1 MIGKKYLYKI
11 YDNSGNYLTTWQDV
25 SAPSFSYKINSSY
38 SDLTISLAR
47 NFYDFGE
54 GGDVAIG
61 NQLKLYVSD
70 VESPTGK
77 LIYNG
82 ELSKYHLIMEEI
94 EKVEVTFIGY
104 VAQLSKRIVIN
115 GAGET
120 TINYATSDPSAV
132 IRNVISLIGDKVT
145 ANSVDNTG
153 LSVSW
158 DCIQNTAL
166 EAINRMTEIAPAN
179 WYWFVD
185 SDNDLNFK
193 QFTNVNPLKL
203 YIGKHI
209 NKLEVTKSGETLYN
223 TYFFLGGGSPQ
234 MYRKYSRTASVT
246 TYGQKDIREQDE
258 RVTVTG
264 TADNRATSFL
274 DTKAVLQ
281 MEVTCTVIDSNVDSK
296 NGVDIDSLEPGQS
309 VQVLHPDYSSSAS
322 KWGSMVWGTDSWGY
336 SITKALGQPLRLEE
350 INYFGTG
357 ATLKLGN
364 VLPTLADSINKN
376 TIQLETFRGKDS
388 PTSPTVV

>member
-1 MIGKKYLYKI
+1 MHGKKYLYKI
-11 YDNSGNYLTTWQDV
+11 YNNSGNYLTTWQDV
-25 SAPSFSYKINSSY
+25 SVPSFSYKINSGY
-38 SDLTISLAR
+38 SDLTVSLAR
-47 NFYDFGE
+47 SFYDFGE

-70 VESPTGK
+70 AEAPDGQ

-82 ELSKYHLIMEEI
+82 ELSKYHLIMGDT
-94 EKVEVTFIGY
+94 EKIEVTFIGY

-115 GAGET
+115 GSGET
-120 TINYATSDPSAV
+120 TISYATSDPAEV
-132 IRNVISLIGDKVT
+132 IRNIISLVGDKVA
-145 ANSVDNTG
+145 ANSVENTG

-166 EAINRMTEIAPAN
+166 EAINRMTEISPAN

-185 SDNDLNFK
+185 SDNDLNFRA
-193 QFTNVNPLKL
+193 FSTANAIKL

-209 NKLEVTKSGETLYN
+209 NKLEVTKSGESLYN

-234 MYRKYSRTASVT
+234 LYRKYSRTASVT
-246 TYGQKDIREQDE
+246 EYGQKDAREQDE

-274 DTKAVLQ
+274 DEKAVLQ
-281 MEVTCTVIDSNVDSK
+281 MEVICTVIDSNIDPN
-296 NGVDIDSLEPGQS
+296 NGIDIDSLEPGQAI
-309 VQVLHPDYSSSAS
+309 QILHPEYSSTSS
-322 KWGSMVWGTDSWGY
+322 KWDSMIWNTDAWDWD
-336 SITKALGQPLRLEE
+336 ITKALGQPLQLKE

-364 VLPTLADSINKN
+364 ILPTITDSINKN

-388 PTSPTVV
+388 PTSPTVI